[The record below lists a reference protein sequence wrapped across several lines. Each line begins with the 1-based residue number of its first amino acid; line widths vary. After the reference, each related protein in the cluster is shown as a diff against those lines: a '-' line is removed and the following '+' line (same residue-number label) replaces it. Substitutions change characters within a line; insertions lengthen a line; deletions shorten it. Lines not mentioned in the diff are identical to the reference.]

1 MSGKQPV
8 QLTVNGISYE
18 LLVEPR
24 LTLADCL
31 RDELELTG
39 THVGCEQGVC
49 GACTVLLNGDAVR
62 ACLMLAIQ
70 ADGQTITTI
79 EGVATNG
86 QLTPFMEAMRAH
98 HGLQCGF
105 CTAGVVVSMTSFLRD
120 NPHPTEAEARVALAG
135 HLCRCTGYQGM
146 IEAVLACAQPA
157 ATHEAA
163 VES

>member
-1 MSGKQPV
+1 MSGKQPIK
-8 QLTVNGISYE
+8 LTVNDIGYE

-24 LTLADCL
+24 LTLVDCL

-62 ACLMLAIQ
+62 ACLMLAVQ

-79 EGVATNG
+79 EGVAANG

-120 NPHPTEAEARVALAG
+120 NPHPTEAEVRVALAG

-146 IEAVLACAQPA
+146 IEAVLACAQSA
-157 ATHEAA
+157 VTHEAA
-163 VES
+163 GER